1 MVDVEAEIVYRCQCV
16 HLILTFKDLTS
27 FIPKTAQPF
36 PIKLNIQFNSCLT
49 KTNMCLLIEFFLF
62 LSPSNLLEE
71 VPDISNSFLISAII
85 WFVNAGERF
94 IL

>member
-16 HLILTFKDLTS
+16 RLILTFKVLT

-36 PIKLNIQFNSCLT
+36 LIKLNIQFNSCLT
-49 KTNMCLLIEFFLF
+49 KTNMCLLREFFVF